1 MLLTPEEFLAIE
13 LQMGISADNE
23 VFMKLA
29 EDTTK
34 MVDFTP
40 ESIMDFGAGVGAYT
54 YAFKKKFPNTKA
66 FEIWKPHQQYIRHK
80 FPDIEL
86 LDEPETTDLMLFI
99 EVAEHMT
106 DMEIINLFNKIAP
119 QRILFSST
127 PYPSSNDAEWGHI
140 NLKQPSAWDAM
151 FDFFGYDLERPL
163 NKPTAWAKMYK
174 RR

>member
-13 LQMGISADNE
+13 LNMGISADNE
-23 VFMKLA
+23 GFMQLA
-29 EDTTK
+29 EDTANQIDFE
-34 MVDFTP
+34 VD
-40 ESIMDFGAGVGAYT
+40 SIMDFGAGIGAYT
-54 YAFKKKFPNTKA
+54 HAFKKKFPNTKA
-66 FEIWKPHQQYIRHK
+66 FEIWEPHQQYIKLK

-86 LDEPETTDLMLFI
+86 MDEPQTTDLMLFI

-106 DMEIINLFNKIAP
+106 DHEIISLFNKIAP

-127 PYPSSNDAEWGHI
+127 PYPATNDAEWGHI
-140 NLKQPSAWDAM
+140 NLKQPQAWDAM
-151 FDFFGYDLERPL
+151 FDSFGYDLERPL